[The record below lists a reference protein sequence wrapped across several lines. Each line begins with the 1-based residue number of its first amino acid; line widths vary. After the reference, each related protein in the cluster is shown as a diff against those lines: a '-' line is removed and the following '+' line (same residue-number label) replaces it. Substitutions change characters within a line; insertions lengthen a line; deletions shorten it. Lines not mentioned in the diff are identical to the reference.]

1 MQTLLK
7 APVLSSA
14 KDVGNS
20 LQIGSTLQRAETSD
34 WKCCAVS
41 GFKAVHFVA
50 IPVSANIF
58 LEKKLYGKHLRCSSS
73 L

>member
-14 KDVGNS
+14 KDVGSS
-20 LQIGSTLQRAETSD
+20 LQIGSALQRTETSD

-41 GFKAVHFVA
+41 GFEAVHFVA
-50 IPVSANIF
+50 VPVSANIF
-58 LEKKLYGKHLRCSSS
+58 LEEKLYGKHLRF
-73 L
+73 